1 MTSLRGRDLSAIIK
15 AYDVRGI
22 YPDQLDEDLAQAVGT
37 AFVEILGIRVA
48 EGGAGAVVVGH
59 DMRPSGPSLVASFA
73 QGVREAGCDVIEIG
87 LASTDGLYFASG
99 SLNLPGAMFTASHN
113 PAEYN
118 GIKLCR
124 AGAAPVGQDSGL
136 REISEL
142 ISSGAVDPKSTAD
155 SPIYSL
161 GNVSARDI
169 LAEYARYLRALVPV
183 EAGRHLKV
191 VVDAGNGMGGFTVPA
206 VLGTEAGLPELPLSI
221 IPMYF
226 ELDGSFPN
234 HEANPIEPANLVDL
248 QKAVIEHKA
257 DLGLAFDGDADRCFV
272 VDQNGGLVTPS
283 AITALIATRE
293 LARHPGSN
301 VIHNLITSR
310 TVPEVVAENGGTAI
324 RTRVGHSFIK
334 ATMAETNAVF
344 GGEHSGHFYFRD
356 FWRADSGMLAA
367 LHCIAALGETAAG
380 TTFSSLMTPF
390 NRYAASG
397 EINTRVHNQ
406 ASVIAAIKSQY
417 AHHDLDELDG
427 LTVSADT
434 WWFNVRASNTEPLL
448 RLNVEARDPS
458 QMQQLRNTVLEI
470 MRAPASAAPATPAA
484 PAPFGIAPELWA
496 VLACP
501 CDAHGA
507 LIASETSETSGTQT
521 PQTRE
526 LVCTVCGAHFPVRGG
541 IPVMLLT

>member
-15 AYDVRGI
+15 AYDVRGT
-22 YPDQLDEDLAQAVGT
+22 YPDQLDEDLAHAIGT
-37 AFVEILGIRVA
+37 AFVEVLGIRTSD
-48 EGGAGAVVVGH
+48 GGAGAVVVGH
-59 DMRPSGPSLVASFA
+59 DMRPSGPSLVASFG

-113 PAEYN
+113 PAQYN

-142 ISSGAVDPKSTAD
+142 ISSGAVDPIQAAD
-155 SPIYSL
+155 SPVHPL
-161 GNVSARDI
+161 GSIAARDV
-169 LAEYARYLRALVPV
+169 LPEYARYLRELVPV

-206 VLGTEAGLPELPLSI
+206 VLGTEAGLPELPLTI

-272 VDQNGGLVTPS
+272 VDQNGDPVTPS
-283 AITALIATRE
+283 AITALIALRE

-367 LHCIAALGETAAG
+367 LHCFAALGETAPG

-397 EINTRVHNQ
+397 EINTRVDNQ
-406 ASVIAAIKSQY
+406 ASVIAAITSQY
-417 AHHDLDELDG
+417 AQYELDELDG
-427 LTVSADT
+427 LTVSADD
-434 WWFNVRASNTEPLL
+434 WWFNVRASNTEPLM
-448 RLNVEARDPS
+448 RLNVEARDPV
-458 QMQQLRNTVLEI
+458 QMQQLRDTVLEL
-470 MRAPASAAPATPAA
+470 MRAPATSPMPVPITS
-484 PAPFGIAPELWA
+484 APFGIAPELWA

-507 LIASETSETSGTQT
+507 LIAAAAREMPDAQT
-521 PQTRE
+521 PE
-526 LVCTVCGAHFPVRGG
+526 LVCTVCDARFPVRDG
-541 IPVMLLT
+541 IPIMLFK

>member
-1 MTSLRGRDLSAIIK
+1 MTSLSERDLSVIIK
-15 AYDVRGI
+15 AYDVRGT
-22 YPDQLDEDLAQAVGT
+22 YPDQLDEDLAHAVGT
-37 AFVEILGIRVA
+37 AFVEVLGVRA
-48 EGGAGAVVVGH
+48 SEGGAGAVVVGH
-59 DMRPSGPSLVASFA
+59 DMRPSGPSLVSSFA

-113 PAEYN
+113 PAQYN

-142 ISSGAVDPKSTAD
+142 ISQGIASAD
-155 SPIYSL
+155 TYSL
-161 GNVSARDI
+161 GSVSARDV
-169 LAEYARYLRALVPV
+169 LPEYARYLRELVPV
-183 EAGRHLKV
+183 EAGRHLTV

-206 VLGTEAGLPELPLSI
+206 VLGTAAGLPELPLTI

-248 QKAVIEHKA
+248 QKAVVEHQA

-272 VDQNGGLVTPS
+272 IDHNGDAVTPS

-310 TVPEVVAENGGTAI
+310 TVPEVVVENGGTAI

-334 ATMAETNAVF
+334 ETMAHTNAVF

-367 LHCIAALGETAAG
+367 LHCIAALGETQPG
-380 TTFSSLMTPF
+380 VTFASLMTPF
-390 NRYAASG
+390 NRYATSG
-397 EINTRVHNQ
+397 EINTRVDNQ
-406 ASVIAAIKSQY
+406 VAVIAAITAQY
-417 AHHDLDELDG
+417 GQYDLDELDG

-448 RLNVEARDPS
+448 RLNVEARDIA
-458 QMQQLRNTVLEI
+458 QMCQLRDTVLEL
-470 MRAPASAAPATPAA
+470 MQGPATSA
-484 PAPFGIAPELWA
+484 PHGIAPELWA

-501 CDAHGA
+501 CDSHGV
-507 LIASETSETSGTQT
+507 LVEASESHT
-521 PQTRE
+521 PE
-526 LVCTVCGAHFPVRGG
+526 LECTVCNARFPVRDG
-541 IPVMLLT
+541 IPVMLLK

>member
-1 MTSLRGRDLSAIIK
+1 VTSLRERDLSAIIK

-22 YPDQLDEDLAQAVGT
+22 YPDQLDEELAHAVGA
-37 AFVEILGIRVA
+37 AFVEVLGIRA
-48 EGGAGAVVVGH
+48 SEGGAGAVVVGH

-142 ISSGAVDPKSTAD
+142 ISSGSFNSKAAAG
-155 SPIYSL
+155 SPIHPL
-161 GNVSARDI
+161 GSISAQDV
-169 LAEYARYLRALVPV
+169 LPEYAKYLRKLVPV
-183 EAGRHLKV
+183 ETGRHLKV

-206 VLGTEAGLPELPLSI
+206 VLGTEAGLSELPLSV

-226 ELDGSFPN
+226 ELDGSFPH

-248 QKAVIEHKA
+248 QKAVIANKA

-272 VDQNGGLVTPS
+272 IDENGDAVTPS

-310 TVPEVVAENGGTAI
+310 TVPEVVAENGGIAI

-344 GGEHSGHFYFRD
+344 GGEHSGHFYFRE

-367 LHCIAALGETAAG
+367 LHCIAALNETAPG
-380 TTFSSLMTPF
+380 VTFSTLMAPF

-397 EINTRVHNQ
+397 EINTRVDNQ
-406 ASVIAAIKSQY
+406 ASVIAAITAQY
-417 AHHDLDELDG
+417 AQYELDELDG
-427 LTVSADT
+427 LTVSSDT

-448 RLNVEARDPS
+448 RLNVEASEDS
-458 QMQQLRNTVLEI
+458 QMQRLRDAVLDL
-470 MRAPASAAPATPAA
+470 MLADTCAAARSA
-484 PAPFGIAPELWA
+484 PAPLGISPELWS

-501 CDAHGA
+501 CDDHGA
-507 LIASETSETSGTQT
+507 LVANTFSKT
-521 PQTRE
+521 PESLEILE
-526 LVCTVCGAHFPVRGG
+526 LVCTICDAHFPVRDG
-541 IPVMLLT
+541 IPVMLLK

>member
-15 AYDVRGI
+15 AYDVRGT
-22 YPDQLDEDLAQAVGT
+22 YPDQLDEDLAHAIGT
-37 AFVEILGIRVA
+37 AFVEVLGIRTSD
-48 EGGAGAVVVGH
+48 GGAGAVVVGH
-59 DMRPSGPSLVASFA
+59 DMRPSGPSLVASFG
-73 QGVREAGCDVIEIG
+73 QGVREAGCNVIEIG

-113 PAEYN
+113 PAQYN

-142 ISSGAVDPKSTAD
+142 ISSGAVDPIQAAD
-155 SPIYSL
+155 SPVHPL
-161 GNVSARDI
+161 GSIAARDV
-169 LAEYARYLRALVPV
+169 LPEYARYLRELVPI

-206 VLGTEAGLPELPLSI
+206 VLGTEAGLPELPLTI

-272 VDQNGGLVTPS
+272 VDQNGDPVTPS
-283 AITALIATRE
+283 AITALIALRE

-367 LHCIAALGETAAG
+367 LHCFAALGETALG

-397 EINTRVHNQ
+397 EINTRVDNQ
-406 ASVIAAIKSQY
+406 ASVIAAITSQY
-417 AHHDLDELDG
+417 AQYELDELDG
-427 LTVSADT
+427 LTVSADD
-434 WWFNVRASNTEPLL
+434 WWFNVRASNTEPLM
-448 RLNVEARDPS
+448 RLNVEARDPV
-458 QMQQLRNTVLEI
+458 QMQQLRDTVLEL
-470 MRAPASAAPATPAA
+470 MRAPATSPMPVPITS
-484 PAPFGIAPELWA
+484 APFGIAPELWA

-507 LIASETSETSGTQT
+507 LIAAAAREMPDAQT
-521 PQTRE
+521 PE
-526 LVCTVCGAHFPVRGG
+526 LVCTVCDARFPVRDG
-541 IPVMLLT
+541 IPIMLLK

>member
-15 AYDVRGI
+15 AYDVRGT
-22 YPDQLDEDLAQAVGT
+22 YPDQLDEDLAHAVGA
-37 AFVEILGIRVA
+37 AFVEVLGIRA
-48 EGGAGAVVVGH
+48 SDGGAGAVVVGH

-73 QGVREAGCDVIEIG
+73 QGVRGAGCDVIEIG

-136 REISEL
+136 RDISEL
-142 ISSGAVDPKSTAD
+142 ITRGKLDASGADVHPYPPGS
-155 SPIYSL
+155 
-161 GNVSARDI
+161 VSARDI
-169 LAEYARYLRALVPV
+169 LPDYARYLRDLVPI
-183 EAGRHLKV
+183 ETGRHLTI

-206 VLGTEAGLPELPLSI
+206 VLGTEVGLPELPLRI

-226 ELDGSFPN
+226 ELDGNFPN
-234 HEANPIEPANLVDL
+234 HEANPIEPANVVDL
-248 QKAVIEHKA
+248 QKAVIEHQA

-272 VDQNGGLVTPS
+272 IDQNGDAVSPS

-293 LARHPGSN
+293 LSRHPGSN

-310 TVPEVVAENGGTAI
+310 TVPEVIAEHGGIAI

-367 LHCIAALGETAAG
+367 LHCLAALGETAAG

-397 EINTRVHNQ
+397 EINTRVDNQ
-406 ASVIAAIKSQY
+406 TSVIAAITSHY
-417 AHHDLDELDG
+417 ADHDLDELDG

-448 RLNVEARDPS
+448 RLNVEARDVA
-458 QMQQLRNTVLEI
+458 QMQQLRDKVLEL
-470 MRAPASAAPATPAA
+470 MRTPVASA
-484 PAPFGIAPELWA
+484 APFGIAPELWK

-501 CDAHGA
+501 CAVHGA
-507 LIASETSETSGTQT
+507 LSPAPT
-521 PQTRE
+521 PATPE
-526 LVCTVCGAHFPVRGG
+526 LVCTVCSAHFPVRDG
-541 IPVMLLT
+541 IPIMLLK